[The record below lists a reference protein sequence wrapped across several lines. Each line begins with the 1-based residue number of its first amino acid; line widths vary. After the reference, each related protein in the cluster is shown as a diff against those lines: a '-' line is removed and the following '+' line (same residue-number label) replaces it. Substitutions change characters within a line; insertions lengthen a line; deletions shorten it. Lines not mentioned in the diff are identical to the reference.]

1 MSRSDEPGT
10 LRLRARPSQA
20 VTLSIPSDTLELVR
34 RVAATRDMAPEALLK
49 FYIGQGLRQDAARLF
64 SERIMETTAEVLAR
78 HIPSEEER
86 SAILR
91 EIRGEAAA

>member
-1 MSRSDEPGT
+1 MSKPDKPGP
-10 LRLRARPSQA
+10 LRLRARPSEA

-34 RVAATRDMAPEALLK
+34 RVAGTRDMSPEALLK